1 MHTPEFL
8 TVASPGAPPDILRKP
23 QSHGALEEEEKKW
36 KKKNIEAYNA
46 PPGVC
51 GGGEEVFLTNPGVL
65 VTRVRTPFQPAIA
78 LRSCERLGVPYA
90 HSLGL
95 GGRHDRC
102 PSAGRSPHRALHR
115 CS

>member
-1 MHTPEFL
+1 MMNRKNEWRQKKC
-8 TVASPGAPPDILRKP
+8 PGKRNGVIRN
-23 QSHGALEEEEKKW
+23 GA
-36 KKKNIEAYNA
+36 AGGA
-46 PPGVC
+46 RHPGVC

-78 LRSCERLGVPYA
+78 LRSCERLVVPYA